1 MSESHFKENAM
12 SSRDMF
18 LVLVSILDCSVW
30 FLSGMVEWN
39 VCPIGIG
46 TSTYISVTI
55 CPRGSCDTEE
65 DLLIRLKYELC
76 SLELLGGRDRWMD
89 E

>member
-30 FLSGMVEWN
+30 FLSGISGMVEIMS
-39 VCPIGIG
+39 VPLVLVRV
-46 TSTYISVTI
+46 YISVTI

-76 SLELLGGRDRWMD
+76 SLEL
-89 E
+89 

>member
-30 FLSGMVEWN
+30 FLSGMVEWY

-46 TSTYISVTI
+46 TSAYISVTI

-76 SLELLGGRDRWMD
+76 SLEL
-89 E
+89 